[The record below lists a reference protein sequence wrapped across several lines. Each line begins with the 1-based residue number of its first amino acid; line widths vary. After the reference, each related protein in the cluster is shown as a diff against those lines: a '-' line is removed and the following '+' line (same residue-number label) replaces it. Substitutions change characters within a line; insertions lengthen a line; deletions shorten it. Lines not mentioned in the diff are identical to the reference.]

1 MLIKITLIL
10 IVISIALYVIAKMY
24 FRTLS
29 AGSKLRLTCTTNY
42 TVGEKILFMA
52 IGFTYIIT
60 FVMVI
65 VTIINLILR
74 YL

>member
-10 IVISIALYVIAKMY
+10 IVISIALYVIAKIY

-29 AGSKLRLTCTTNY
+29 AGSKLRLSCTTNY
-42 TVGEKILFMA
+42 TTGEKILFTA
-52 IGFTYIIT
+52 IGIIHVIT
-60 FVMVI
+60 FAMVI
-65 VTIINLILR
+65 MTISSLILK

>member
-10 IVISIALYVIAKMY
+10 IVISIALYVITKMY

-29 AGSKLRLTCTTNY
+29 AGRKLRLSCTTNY
-42 TVGEKILFMA
+42 TVGEKILFMTV
-52 IGFTYIIT
+52 GFTYMIT
-60 FVMVI
+60 FVIVVI
-65 VTIINLILR
+65 AVISLILK